1 MKLKK
6 EKNLL
11 DPIVIDQILFKILGN
26 ISNKLKQLLP
36 ISNFYYIILIIK
48 LLYISATLG
57 ERMNSEHFNSVKML
71 SSGNRQ
77 FTFSTQK
84 VHTK

>member
-11 DPIVIDQILFKILGN
+11 DPLVIDQILFKILGN

-36 ISNFYYIILIIK
+36 ISNFY
-48 LLYISATLG
+48 
-57 ERMNSEHFNSVKML
+57 
-71 SSGNRQ
+71 
-77 FTFSTQK
+77 
-84 VHTK
+84 